1 MNLRIR
7 TFSMALVAMSAA
19 SQVYALPSD
28 ESENKEKKEERNVM
42 LNASDANK
50 PREIQIGLPSEDV
63 TVYEN
68 GLPAVYSSS
77 VHKLSAHWR
86 SDASLK
92 GTDLMTPSES
102 AIATV
107 ILRMQFLLSASWDR
121 KSSKVSSTIRQT
133 ILVCRM

>member
-7 TFSMALVAMSAA
+7 IFSMALIAMSAA

-28 ESENKEKKEERNVM
+28 DSENKEKKEERNVM

-68 GLPAVYSSS
+68 GLPAF
-77 VHKLSAHWR
+77 
-86 SDASLK
+86 
-92 GTDLMTPSES
+92 T
-102 AIATV
+102 
-107 ILRMQFLLSASWDR
+107 LLPYTNCLHIGVA
-121 KSSKVSSTIRQT
+121 
-133 ILVCRM
+133 MPH

>member
-7 TFSMALVAMSAA
+7 TFSMALIAMSAA

-68 GLPAVYSSS
+68 GLPF
-77 VHKLSAHWR
+77 
-86 SDASLK
+86 
-92 GTDLMTPSES
+92 T
-102 AIATV
+102 
-107 ILRMQFLLSASWDR
+107 LLQYTNYLHIGVA
-121 KSSKVSSTIRQT
+121 
-133 ILVCRM
+133 MPH